1 MGHSYFQSSKPPL
14 DNCCAMLRMLIALDT
29 KPTRLSER
37 SICSLS
43 NVLSAY
49 LIDVTHCVPE
59 DVDESTGSLH
69 EQTWCCYL
77 LPSFF
82 LFDRSYKL
90 LNLTLN
96 VMGSSINGNSSSFY
110 LVIVFVT
117 PRGTQVGSINKVRN
131 RVHHLKGREERLKV
145 QLAFFKSNT
154 PCAYWSS

>member
-1 MGHSYFQSSKPPL
+1 
-14 DNCCAMLRMLIALDT
+14 MLRMLIALDT

-90 LNLTLN
+90 LNLALN

-117 PRGTQVGSINKVRN
+117 PRGTQVGYNFASQVSHVHVHVLCYSVFVLQKIDQQKSGFASESMKVPSF
-131 RVHHLKGREERLKV
+131 LWQECTGSK
-145 QLAFFKSNT
+145 
-154 PCAYWSS
+154 P